1 MKDQTTGRSETFG
14 AACRH
19 VSRVAAGLA
28 RLGLGEG
35 SVVCLWSSNYVEYW
49 LVSTRAVN
57 DPSVSTITEKASKRA
72 SSWLK
77 VPTSSYALKTLL

>member
-57 DPSVSTITEKASKRA
+57 DPSVFTITEKAPTRP
-72 SSWLK
+72 SS
-77 VPTSSYALKTLL
+77 TFTFETLCLTLNGH

>member
-49 LVSTRAVN
+49 LVSTRAAN
-57 DPSVSTITEKASKRA
+57 DQSVFTITEKAPKRA
-72 SSWLK
+72 FSWLK
-77 VPTSSYALKTLL
+77 VATPLSHLRHY

>member
-49 LVSTRAVN
+49 LVSSRAAN
-57 DPSVSTITEKASKRA
+57 DPSVFTITEMAPTR
-72 SSWLK
+72 
-77 VPTSSYALKTLL
+77 TSSTFTFETLC